1 MTRLCRQL
9 DLTLVNHF
17 GLVDHIA
24 PEPDVVLLPHSL
36 LTESAVA
43 DLRGRPYRAIRMIRD
58 PRSIWVSG
66 YLYHRHCAETWC
78 TNADTDPVPPIRW
91 PQVDYSFEYRPEE
104 WKCQYLER
112 LNGKSYQQ
120 NLCDRDVEQGLDF
133 ELDGYT
139 SCTLDAMR
147 KWNSYEIAAAD
158 MKLEAVTAN
167 FDGAM
172 LRIFEHFGF
181 TPDQSLAA
189 LDVARLEDV
198 RRMDEAVLALRPQVH
213 SRELSKWS
221 DLLKAAQVARFE
233 AGYGDLILELGYEL
247 AQEPS
252 DVPKPLYA
260 SDSFAS
266 VGGLRASEVLLTT
279 DLHFSV
285 EVDQARLTWPSLGE
299 QADPT
304 QANMDAGVWL
314 SADDITIR
322 PMVSSRG
329 IYCFVVP
336 AGVGRVRLES
346 HREVSVDPR
355 APYLGQGR
363 SLGAR
368 VSAIVIRS
376 RTGEVVIP
384 ADDPRLITGWHEVE
398 HSGHALWRWTD
409 GSAVLPWAE
418 GAGPTVVTVR
428 CPLLA

>member
-213 SRELSKWS
+213 SRELSKWN
-221 DLLKAAQVARFE
+221 DLLKAAQVARF
-233 AGYGDLILELGYEL
+233 G
-247 AQEPS
+247 
-252 DVPKPLYA
+252 
-260 SDSFAS
+260 
-266 VGGLRASEVLLTT
+266 
-279 DLHFSV
+279 
-285 EVDQARLTWPSLGE
+285 QAT
-299 QADPT
+299 AT
-304 QANMDAGVWL
+304 
-314 SADDITIR
+314 
-322 PMVSSRG
+322 
-329 IYCFVVP
+329 
-336 AGVGRVRLES
+336 
-346 HREVSVDPR
+346 
-355 APYLGQGR
+355 
-363 SLGAR
+363 
-368 VSAIVIRS
+368 
-376 RTGEVVIP
+376 
-384 ADDPRLITGWHEVE
+384 
-398 HSGHALWRWTD
+398 
-409 GSAVLPWAE
+409 
-418 GAGPTVVTVR
+418 
-428 CPLLA
+428 